1 MTSGRDAGS
10 GDGATTGQRA
20 SAAAVGVVFLGL
32 AIVTALLAGSFW
44 VVATGGGDP
53 GEPAKVDVGTSRCTV
68 STVDAESGV
77 GTAVLS
83 VTYSGPERVDL
94 ADATVRYGD
103 ERTSATLDVARTA
116 NTSAASLENG
126 TGAYDPSIER
136 GETLTVTVPV
146 ELVRGEPLD
155 AGQRAT
161 VELRVD
167 GGPVGSASVRPP
179 NGMSASQTYVDC

>member
-1 MTSGRDAGS
+1 MSGGLGTGG
-10 GDGATTGQRA
+10 GDATTGRRA
-20 SAAAVGVVFLGL
+20 SAATVGVVFLGL
-32 AIVTALLAGSFW
+32 GVLTALLVGSFW

-53 GEPAKVDVGTSRCTV
+53 GEPAKVDVDASRCTV
-68 STVDAESGV
+68 STVNAESGV
-77 GTAVLS
+77 GTAILS
-83 VTYSGPERVDL
+83 ITYSGPEHVDL
-94 ADATVRYGD
+94 ADATVSYDD
-103 ERTSATLDVARTA
+103 ERASATLDVARAA
-116 NTSAASLENG
+116 NRSSASLENG

-136 GETLTVTVPV
+136 GETLTLTVPV